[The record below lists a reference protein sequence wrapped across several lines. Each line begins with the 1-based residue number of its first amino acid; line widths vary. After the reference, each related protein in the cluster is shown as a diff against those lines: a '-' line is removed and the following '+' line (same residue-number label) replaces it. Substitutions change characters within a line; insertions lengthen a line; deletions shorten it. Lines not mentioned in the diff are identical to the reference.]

1 MFQLCFS
8 HHEADLLFTDKSF
21 RFYIKNDCTMIV
33 LQYYYFRF
41 LSHKFACAVQWRTKL
56 LGQLTRST
64 LIFPPFL
71 LSPSPQRNVVVC
83 APLYT
88 LPCPNSVSSSQHY
101 LKGGGRASCGIQ
113 VVRDVHIML
122 HLNI

>member
-41 LSHKFACAVQWRTKL
+41 LSHKCMCSTMEDKIVRTINMICL
-56 LGQLTRST
+56 NFS
-64 LIFPPFL
+64 PF
-71 LSPSPQRNVVVC
+71 SPLPQ
-83 APLYT
+83 A
-88 LPCPNSVSSSQHY
+88 
-101 LKGGGRASCGIQ
+101 
-113 VVRDVHIML
+113 ML
-122 HLNI
+122 